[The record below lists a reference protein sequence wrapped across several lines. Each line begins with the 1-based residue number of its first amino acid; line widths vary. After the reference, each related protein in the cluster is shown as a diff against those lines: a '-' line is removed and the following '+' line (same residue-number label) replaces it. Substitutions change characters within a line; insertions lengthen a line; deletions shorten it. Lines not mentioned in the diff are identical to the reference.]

1 MFPTAVVPGLLPD
14 ESPRYREVCPV
25 DFIGANRGSASAPY
39 LRQQMLMARN
49 LILETFGS
57 AMQVVYNAN

>member
-25 DFIGANRGSASAPY
+25 DFIGTNQGSASATY
-39 LRQQMLMARN
+39 LRQQMLMARDV
-49 LILETFGS
+49 ILETFGS
-57 AMQVVYNAN
+57 AMQVVYNAD